1 MSHLHAAREDLRSIL
16 PGFPEKA
23 LGDFA
28 TATRKSALLGSGED
42 GAKAAG
48 RLGEPRV
55 DIVGRLLV
63 IGVDR
68 IISQN
73 RDIDPEWVVVDHTV
87 PECRTETR
95 PGRGARRIMFFF
107 EIR

>member
-1 MSHLHAAREDLRSIL
+1 MKWAAGAIELSCR
-16 PGFPEKA
+16 
-23 LGDFA
+23 A

-107 EIR
+107 EIRLEELPAQLER